1 MGASKEDASAFP
13 PGSWLSLLKQQGE
26 SLDTILQNVEASGEV
41 FCDPL
46 FPAGAQAS
54 ASASAYPRLLYFF
67 QAHVS
72 HMALNRH

>member
-26 SLDTILQNVEASGEV
+26 SLDTILQHVEASGEV

-46 FPAGAQAS
+46 FPAGPQAS
-54 ASASAYPRLLYFF
+54 ASAYLQLPFF
-67 QAHVS
+67 FFKPTHK
-72 HMALNRH
+72 ALNRH